1 MKGDS
6 QLTDRAA
13 PIWSGTLPA
22 PHPKSN
28 GICQEA
34 PRGPEKVQSLIHQ
47 SLCTLSPVRGMAL
60 PLALHGL
67 G

>member
-1 MKGDS
+1 MEWH
-6 QLTDRAA
+6 AA
-13 PIWSGTLPA
+13 C